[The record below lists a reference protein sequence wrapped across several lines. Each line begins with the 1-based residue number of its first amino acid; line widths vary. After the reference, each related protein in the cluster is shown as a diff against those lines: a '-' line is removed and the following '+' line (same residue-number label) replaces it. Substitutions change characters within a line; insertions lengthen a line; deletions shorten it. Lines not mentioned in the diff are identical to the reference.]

1 MIIILCK
8 QIQLLLNTGTSCPSD
23 SLFITEENINPLL
36 GNWCCHHELNCP
48 VTNRPNAYCWSAARH
63 ISHWKQNTHFQ
74 LRIIVCF
81 FLFCIIFILS
91 LSLLI
96 PGGVQT
102 FFFVFYFGEEGIQ
115 QWRRAPC
122 PAEGVKSKAIN
133 ERSVH
138 LFGLVRITG
147 TLAKWKKISHLYQS
161 PYFTRRVRVPWKLV
175 RQTRKF
181 SLFHL
186 FCCARRFFFF
196 PKHISEILGNKQQT
210 LHFFALA
217 LDYLSPFSKGS
228 SEIRGFYFF
237 RPQGLFHF

>member
-1 MIIILCK
+1 MLPPRVELSCH
-8 QIQLLLNTGTSCPSD
+8 QPTERLLLECCQTYFPLETEYSFSTQDYC
-23 SLFITEENINPLL
+23 LFFFVL
-36 GNWCCHHELNCP
+36 
-48 VTNRPNAYCWSAARH
+48 YYF
-63 ISHWKQNTHFQ
+63 HF
-74 LRIIVCF
+74 
-81 FLFCIIFILS
+81 IFIPANPRRS
-91 LSLLI
+91 SD
-96 PGGVQT
+96 

-122 PAEGVKSKAIN
+122 PAERVKSKAIN